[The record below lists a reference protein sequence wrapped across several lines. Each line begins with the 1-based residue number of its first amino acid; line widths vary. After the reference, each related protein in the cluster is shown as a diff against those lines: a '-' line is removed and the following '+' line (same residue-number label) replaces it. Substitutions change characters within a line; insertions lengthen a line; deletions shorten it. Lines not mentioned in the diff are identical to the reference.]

1 MLTALALAAAIQAAP
16 APPPPGEKPVDP
28 YVQDAANAGATPLA
42 DGGRTFRAFHGRE
55 GVERVC
61 AAFVARNLA
70 DPRIRD
76 VFAAADVARLRR
88 TLAEQFCYLL
98 GGPCAYTGRDMR
110 GAHVGQG
117 LQTSDFNAV
126 VENLQAAMDG
136 EGVPFAAQNR
146 LLAKLAPMQRAVVER
161 RSPAALHKLARR
173 LRAALAAPAG

>member
-1 MLTALALAAAIQAAP
+1 MLTALALAAALQAA

-28 YVQDAANAGATPLA
+28 YVQGAANAGAAPIA

-55 GVERVC
+55 GVERV
-61 AAFVARNLA
+61 ATGFVALNLA

-76 VFAAADVARLRR
+76 IFAAADVVRLRR

-98 GGPCAYTGRDMR
+98 GGPCDYTGRDMR
-110 GAHVGQG
+110 GAHLGQG

-126 VENLQAAMDG
+126 VENLQTAMDG
-136 EGVPFAAQNR
+136 ERVPFAAQNR

-161 RSPAALHKLARR
+161 RSPAALHKLSRR